1 VPPIDNILIL
11 AIIVAAAVLFVTEKL
26 RVDLTALCVLVALLI
41 FRLIEPDQA
50 LYGFANTATA
60 TVAAMFVLSAGLVRT
75 GLVEWLARYLDRFAG
90 KGERK
95 LIVVLC
101 VTVAFLSAFIINT
114 ATVAILIPI
123 AVILAKARKI
133 APSRVLIP
141 LSFASQFGGVC
152 TLIGTST
159 NILVNS
165 LAISNGLKRFNVF
178 EFAPLGIILVLI
190 GILYLTLFSRILIPK
205 RKGVD
210 EQIDKYRLCD
220 YLAEMRVKE
229 GSSLIGKKWG
239 TLKNKDLKNIDL
251 IKIIRGD
258 KATWRASKTTIREED
273 YLLLHGNVNE
283 LIKMKDNYQLE
294 TKADSV
300 INDQK
305 LQSDKIELIEALV
318 PPRSKLI
325 GQTLHGADYIRRFG
339 CMVLAIQRRGKIL
352 RDRLADI
359 DFDDGD
365 TLLLQCD
372 KESVNRIMQ
381 SKDLVVTNELTELH
395 LRKDR
400 AVRALTIFVSI
411 ILLAAFNIVSILVA
425 ALIGAVAMVL
435 GRCITLEEA
444 YTAIDWKVIFLLG
457 GILPLGFALQQTG
470 TATLLAN
477 TVMQPLIAMGPL
489 IVLAS
494 FYIIT
499 AALTEM
505 MSNNASAILL
515 VPIALSA
522 AELMGVSA
530 RPFLIAITFAASTSF
545 ATPIGYQTN
554 TMIYAPGGYRF
565 SDFARIGVPLNILFC
580 VITVLVAP
588 IIWPF

>member
-1 VPPIDNILIL
+1 VPPVDNIFIL

-41 FRLIEPDQA
+41 FRLIKPDQA

-90 KGERK
+90 RGERK
-95 LIVVLC
+95 LIIVLC
-101 VTVAFLSAFIINT
+101 VTVALLSAFIINT

-123 AVILAKARKI
+123 AVILSKARKI

-165 LAISNGLKRFNVF
+165 LAVANGLKRFYIF
-178 EFAPLGIILVLI
+178 EFAPLGIILVI
-190 GILYLTLFSRILIPK
+190 VGILYLAIFSRILIPK

-210 EQIDKYRLCD
+210 EQIDKYRLAD
-220 YLAEMRVKE
+220 YLAEMRVKD
-229 GSSLIGKKWG
+229 GSPLIGKQWG
-239 TLKNKDLKNIDL
+239 ALKNKDLKNIDL

-258 KATWRASKTTIREED
+258 KATWRASRTTIRED
-273 YLLLHGNVNE
+273 DHLLLHGNADE
-283 LIKMKDNYQLE
+283 LIKMKDSYQLE

-318 PPRSKLI
+318 PPHSKLI

-359 DFDDGD
+359 DFDNGD

-400 AVRALTIFVSI
+400 AVRALTIFISI

-425 ALIGAVAMVL
+425 ALIGSVAMVL

-457 GILPLGFALQQTG
+457 GILPLGLALQQTG
-470 TATLLAN
+470 TATWLAN
-477 TVMQPLIAMGPL
+477 TIMQPLIDMGPL
-489 IVLAS
+489 VVLAS

-522 AELMGVSA
+522 AEIMGVSV

-580 VITVLVAP
+580 IITVLVAP

>member
-1 VPPIDNILIL
+1 
-11 AIIVAAAVLFVTEKL
+11 
-26 RVDLTALCVLVALLI
+26 
-41 FRLIEPDQA
+41 
-50 LYGFANTATA
+50 
-60 TVAAMFVLSAGLVRT
+60 
-75 GLVEWLARYLDRFAG
+75 
-90 KGERK
+90 
-95 LIVVLC
+95 
-101 VTVAFLSAFIINT
+101 
-114 ATVAILIPI
+114 
-123 AVILAKARKI
+123 
-133 APSRVLIP
+133 
-141 LSFASQFGGVC
+141 
-152 TLIGTST
+152 
-159 NILVNS
+159 
-165 LAISNGLKRFNVF
+165 
-178 EFAPLGIILVLI
+178 
-190 GILYLTLFSRILIPK
+190 
-205 RKGVD
+205 
-210 EQIDKYRLCD
+210 
-220 YLAEMRVKE
+220 MRVKD
-229 GSSLIGKKWG
+229 GSPLIGKQWG
-239 TLKNKDLKNIDL
+239 ALKNKDLKNIDL

-258 KATWRASKTTIREED
+258 KATWRASKTTIRED
-273 YLLLHGNVNE
+273 DHLLLHGNANE

-325 GQTLHGADYIRRFG
+325 GQTLSGADYIRRFG

-400 AVRALTIFVSI
+400 AVRALTIFISI
-411 ILLAAFNIVSILVA
+411 ILLAAFNIVSILIA

-457 GILPLGFALQQTG
+457 GILPLGLALQQTG
-470 TATLLAN
+470 TATWLAN

-522 AELMGVSA
+522 AEIMGVSA

-580 VITVLVAP
+580 AITVLVAP

>member
-1 VPPIDNILIL
+1 MPPIDNILIL

-41 FRLIEPDQA
+41 FRLINPDQA

-95 LIVVLC
+95 LIIILC
-101 VTVAFLSAFIINT
+101 VTVALLSAFIINT

-123 AVILAKARKI
+123 AVILAKTRKI

-165 LAISNGLKRFNVF
+165 LAVANGLKRFYIF
-178 EFAPLGIILVLI
+178 EFAPLGIILVI
-190 GILYLTLFSRILIPK
+190 VGILYLALFSRILIPK

-220 YLAEMRVKE
+220 YLAEMRVKS

-239 TLKNKDLKNIDL
+239 TLKNKDLKSIDL

-258 KATWRASKTTIREED
+258 KATWRASKTTIRED
-273 YLLLHGNVNE
+273 DHLLLHGNANE

-325 GQTLHGADYIRRFG
+325 GQTLSGADYIRRFG

-352 RDRLADI
+352 RDRLVDI

-400 AVRALTIFVSI
+400 AVRALTIFISI

-457 GILPLGFALQQTG
+457 GILPLGLALQHTG
-470 TATLLAN
+470 TATWLAN

-522 AELMGVSA
+522 AEIMGVSA

>member
-1 VPPIDNILIL
+1 VPPLDNILIL
-11 AIIVAAAVLFVTEKL
+11 AITAAAAVLFITEKL
-26 RVDLTALCVLVALLI
+26 RVDLTALCVLGALLI
-41 FRLIEPDQA
+41 LQLIKPEQA

-75 GLVEWLARYLDRFAG
+75 GLVEWLARHLDRFAG
-90 KGERK
+90 KGELK
-95 LIVVLC
+95 LIIVLC
-101 VTVAFLSAFIINT
+101 VTVALLSAFIINT

-165 LAISNGLKRFNVF
+165 LAIANGLKRFNVF
-178 EFAPLGIILVLI
+178 EFAPLGIILVII
-190 GILYLTLFSRILIPK
+190 GILYLTVFSRILIPK

-229 GSSLIGKKWG
+229 GSPLIGKKWG
-239 TLKNKDLKNIDL
+239 TLKNKDLQNIDL
-251 IKIIRGD
+251 IKIIRGE
-258 KATWRASKTTIREED
+258 KATWRASKTIIREDD
-273 YLLLHGNVNE
+273 YLLLHGNANE

-294 TKADSV
+294 TRADTV

-305 LQSDKIELIEALV
+305 LRSDKIELIEALV

-325 GQTLHGADYIRRFG
+325 GQTLRGADYIRRFG
-339 CMVLAIQRRGKIL
+339 CVVLAIQRRDKIL
-352 RDRLADI
+352 RDRLVDI

-372 KESVNRIMQ
+372 RESVSRIMGSQ
-381 SKDLVVTNELTELH
+381 DLIVTNELTELH

-400 AVRALTIFVSI
+400 AVRALTIFGAI

-425 ALIGAVAMVL
+425 ALIGAVAMVV
-435 GRCITLEEA
+435 GRCITIEEA
-444 YTAIDWKVIFLLG
+444 YNAIDWKVIFLLG
-457 GILPLGFALQQTG
+457 GILPLGLALQETG
-470 TATLLAN
+470 TATWLAN
-477 TVMQPLIAMGPL
+477 TVMQPLIDMGPL
-489 IVLAS
+489 IVLATL
-494 FYIIT
+494 YLIT

-505 MSNNASAILL
+505 MSNNAAAILL
-515 VPIALSA
+515 VPIALSI
-522 AELMGVSA
+522 AEIMGVSA

-565 SDFARIGVPLNILFC
+565 SDFARIGVPLNILFW
-580 VITVLVAP
+580 VTTVLVAP

>member
-1 VPPIDNILIL
+1 MPPLDNILVISIT
-11 AIIVAAAVLFVTEKL
+11 AAAAVLFVTEKL
-26 RVDLTALCVLVALLI
+26 RVDLTALCVLAALLI
-41 FRLIEPDQA
+41 FQLIKPEQA
-50 LYGFANTATA
+50 LYGFASTATA
-60 TVAAMFVLSAGLVRT
+60 TVAAMFVLSAALVRT
-75 GLVEWLARYLDRFAG
+75 GLVEWLARHLDRFAG

-95 LIVVLC
+95 LIIVLC
-101 VTVAFLSAFIINT
+101 VTVASLSAFIINT

-165 LAISNGLKRFNVF
+165 LAVANGLERFHLF
-178 EFAPLGIILVLI
+178 EFAPLGIILVII
-190 GILYLTLFSRILIPK
+190 GILYLAVLSRVLIPK

-210 EQIDKYRLCD
+210 EQIDKYRLAD
-220 YLAEMRVKE
+220 YLAEMMVTD
-229 GSSLIGKKWG
+229 GSPLIGKKWG
-239 TLKNKDLKNIDL
+239 ALKNKDLKNIDL
-251 IKIIRGD
+251 IKIIRGG
-258 KATWRASKTTIREED
+258 KATWRASRTTIRED
-273 YLLLHGNVNE
+273 DLLLLHGNANE

-294 TKADSV
+294 TKADAV
-300 INDQK
+300 IDDQK
-305 LQSDKIELIEALV
+305 LRSDKIKLIEAVVL
-318 PPRSKLI
+318 PRSKLI
-325 GQTLHGADYIRRFG
+325 GQTLRGADYIRRFG
-339 CMVLAIQRRGKIL
+339 CVVLAIQRRGKIL
-352 RDRLADI
+352 RDRLPDI

-372 KESVNRIMQ
+372 RESVSRIMQ

-400 AVRALTIFVSI
+400 AVRALAIFISI

-435 GRCITLEEA
+435 GRCITIEEA
-444 YTAIDWKVIFLLG
+444 YDAIDWKVIFLLG
-457 GILPLGFALQQTG
+457 GVLPLGLALQQTG
-470 TATLLAN
+470 TADWLAS
-477 TVMQPLIAMGPL
+477 TVMKPLIGMGPL
-489 IVLAS
+489 VVLAS
-494 FYIIT
+494 LYLIT

-505 MSNNASAILL
+505 MSNHASAILL

-522 AELMGVSA
+522 AEIMGVSA

-565 SDFARIGVPLNILFC
+565 FDFARIGVPLNILFWAT
-580 VITVLVAP
+580 TVLVAP

>member
-1 VPPIDNILIL
+1 MPPLDNILIL
-11 AIIVAAAVLFVTEKL
+11 AITAAAAVLFVTEKL
-26 RVDLTALCVLVALLI
+26 RVDLTALCVLGALLI
-41 FRLIEPDQA
+41 FQLIQPEQA

-60 TVAAMFVLSAGLVRT
+60 TVAAMFVLSTGLVRT
-75 GLVEWLARYLDRFAG
+75 GLVEWLARHLDRFAG

-95 LIVVLC
+95 LIIVLC
-101 VTVAFLSAFIINT
+101 VTVALLSAFIINT

-123 AVILAKARKI
+123 AVILAKTRKI

-178 EFAPLGIILVLI
+178 EFAPLGIILVII
-190 GILYLTLFSRILIPK
+190 GILYLTVFSRILIPK

-220 YLAEMRVKE
+220 YLAEMRVKD
-229 GSSLIGKKWG
+229 GSPLIGKQWG
-239 TLKNKDLKNIDL
+239 ALKNKDLKNIDL

-258 KATWRASKTTIREED
+258 KATWRASRTTIRED
-273 YLLLHGNVNE
+273 DHLLLHGNANE

-294 TKADSV
+294 MKADSV

-305 LQSDKIELIEALV
+305 LRSDKIELIEALV

-325 GQTLHGADYIRRFG
+325 GQTLSGADYIRRFG
-339 CMVLAIQRRGKIL
+339 CVVLAIQRRDKIL

-372 KESVNRIMQ
+372 KESVRRIMQ
-381 SKDLVVTNELTELH
+381 SKDLIATNELTDLH

-400 AVRALTIFVSI
+400 AIRALAIFISI

-425 ALIGAVAMVL
+425 ALIGAVAMVV
-435 GRCITLEEA
+435 GRCITIEEA
-444 YTAIDWKVIFLLG
+444 YNAIDWKVIFLLG
-457 GILPLGFALQQTG
+457 GILPLGLALQQTG
-470 TATLLAN
+470 TATWLAT
-477 TVMQPLIAMGPL
+477 TVMQPLLDMGPL

-494 FYIIT
+494 FYLIT

-515 VPIALSA
+515 VPIALSV
-522 AELMGVSA
+522 AEIMGVSA

-565 SDFARIGVPLNILFC
+565 SDFARIGIPLNILFW
-580 VITVLVAP
+580 ITTVFVAP

>member
-1 VPPIDNILIL
+1 MPPVDNILIL
-11 AIIVAAAVLFVTEKL
+11 TITAAAAVLFVTEKL
-26 RVDLTALCVLVALLI
+26 RVDLTALCVLASLLI
-41 FRLIEPDQA
+41 LQLIKPEQA

-95 LIVVLC
+95 LIIVLC
-101 VTVAFLSAFIINT
+101 ITIAFLSAFIINT

-123 AVILAKARKI
+123 AVILAKTRKI

-152 TLIGTST
+152 TLIGSST

-165 LAISNGLKRFNVF
+165 LAVANGLKRFHLF
-178 EFAPLGIILVLI
+178 EFGPLGIILVII
-190 GILYLTLFSRILIPK
+190 GIVYLTIFSRILIPK

-210 EQIDKYRLCD
+210 EQIDKYRLAD
-220 YLAEMRVKE
+220 YLAEMRVKD
-229 GSSLIGKKWG
+229 GSPLIGKKWG
-239 TLKNKDLKNIDL
+239 ALKNKDLKNIDL
-251 IKIIRGD
+251 IKIIRSD
-258 KATWRASKTTIREED
+258 KATWRASRTTIRED
-273 YLLLHGNVNE
+273 DHLLLHGNANE

-294 TKADSV
+294 MKADSV

-305 LQSDKIELIEALV
+305 LRSDKIELIEALV

-325 GQTLHGADYIRRFG
+325 GQTLRGADYIRRFG
-339 CMVLAIQRRGKIL
+339 CVVLAIQRRDKIL

-372 KESVNRIMQ
+372 KESVQRIMQ
-381 SKDLVVTNELTELH
+381 SKDLIATNELTELH

-400 AVRALTIFVSI
+400 AVRALAIFISI
-411 ILLAAFNIVSILVA
+411 ILLAAFNIVSILIA
-425 ALIGAVAMVL
+425 ALIGAVAMVV
-435 GRCITLEEA
+435 GRCITIEEA
-444 YTAIDWKVIFLLG
+444 YNAIDWKVIFLLG
-457 GILPLGFALQQTG
+457 GILPLGLALQQTG
-470 TATLLAN
+470 TATWLAT
-477 TVMQPLIAMGPL
+477 TVMQPLLDMGPL

-494 FYIIT
+494 FYLIT

-515 VPIALSA
+515 VPIALSV
-522 AELMGVSA
+522 AEIMGVSA

-565 SDFARIGVPLNILFC
+565 SDFARIGIPLNILFW
-580 VITVLVAP
+580 ITTVLFAP

>member
-1 VPPIDNILIL
+1 MPPLDNILIL
-11 AIIVAAAVLFVTEKL
+11 AITAAAAVLFVTEKL
-26 RVDLTALCVLVALLI
+26 RVDLTALCVLGALLI
-41 FRLIEPDQA
+41 LQLIKPEQA

-75 GLVEWLARYLDRFAG
+75 GLVEWLARHLDRFAG
-90 KGERK
+90 KGELK

-101 VTVAFLSAFIINT
+101 VTVALLSAFIINT

-123 AVILAKARKI
+123 AVILAKTRKI

-178 EFAPLGIILVLI
+178 EFAPLGIILVII
-190 GILYLTLFSRILIPK
+190 GILYLTVFSRILIPK
-205 RKGVD
+205 RKGV
-210 EQIDKYRLCD
+210 EEHIDKYRLCD
-220 YLAEMRVKE
+220 YLAEMRVKS
-229 GSSLIGKKWG
+229 GSPLIGKQWG
-239 TLKNKDLKNIDL
+239 SLKKKDLQNIDL

-258 KATWRASKTTIREED
+258 KATWRASKTTIRED
-273 YLLLHGNVNE
+273 DLLLLHGNANE

-294 TKADSV
+294 TRADTV

-305 LQSDKIELIEALV
+305 LRSDKIELIEALV

-325 GQTLHGADYIRRFG
+325 GQTLRGADYMRRFG
-339 CMVLAIQRRGKIL
+339 CVVLAIQRRDKIL

-372 KESVNRIMQ
+372 KESVRRIMQ
-381 SKDLVVTNELTELH
+381 SKDLIATNELTELH

-400 AVRALTIFVSI
+400 AVRALAIFISI

-425 ALIGAVAMVL
+425 ALIGAVAMVV
-435 GRCITLEEA
+435 GRCITIEEA
-444 YTAIDWKVIFLLG
+444 YNAIDWKVIFLLG
-457 GILPLGFALQQTG
+457 GILPLGLALQETG
-470 TATLLAN
+470 TAAWLAN
-477 TVMQPLIAMGPL
+477 TVMQPLIDRGPL

-494 FYIIT
+494 LYIIT

-515 VPIALSA
+515 VPIALSV
-522 AELMGVSA
+522 AEIMGVSA

-565 SDFARIGVPLNILFC
+565 SDFARIGIPLNILFW
-580 VITVLVAP
+580 ITTVLIAP